1 MFGGPRVG
9 GEKYA
14 AEEGVAFL
22 QEMPVL
28 RKRRKLFDSIYLRRK
43 K

>member
-22 QEMPVL
+22 QEMPV
-28 RKRRKLFDSIYLRRK
+28 SK
-43 K
+43 KKAETF